1 MSITRVLFV
10 DDDAIFRSIVSGF
23 LGGREDFEVVTA
35 SSGAE
40 ALESLSRG
48 RDFQVMI
55 TDWSMPEM
63 SGYELVR
70 QVRANERFKSLR
82 IMMLTIN
89 NETESV
95 EQALAAGADEYLMK
109 PFDKEML
116 MQKLALL
123 QLK

>member
-1 MSITRVLFV
+1 M
-10 DDDAIFRSIVSGF
+10 
-23 LGGREDFEVVTA
+23 TA